1 MVVRRIGSAKTEMC
15 LVEHIL
21 ASILLIPGSHCH
33 CLERK

>member
-1 MVVRRIGSAKTEMC
+1 MMIRVIVGAKTEMC